1 MNRLAPRAHPAQ
13 TPRQIPGWTA
23 KFFHDDTPAGAGYH
37 GLKLGRKHGYASA
50 DMNWNACKPTKL
62 HPNGVLVNC
71 HWPNITHDHFAA
83 KGLGGKTAVA
93 HLRWGQ
99 VKRLRAPGGWRIRS
113 ARQIIRHAAKLD
125 YTHLEMELKDGV
137 DHLTHA
143 RLVALIRQ
151 AEDDAK
157 AAGISIYWKTLSNIG
172 NPLKRMKAVH
182 AAGGIGVLLPRD
194 NPHLPA
200 AEWWPVTD
208 YVRGANDVT
217 WTEKES

>member
-1 MNRLAPRAHPAQ
+1 VTRLAARATPARAPRE
-13 TPRQIPGWTA
+13 IPPWTA

-37 GLKLGRKHGYASA
+37 GLKAGRDENYTSA
-50 DMNWNACKPTKL
+50 DMNFGACKPTRL
-62 HPNGVLVNC
+62 HPNGVLINT
-71 HWPNITHDHFAA
+71 HWRTTGHDHFTGPGVIANIPFS
-83 KGLGGKTAVA
+83 
-93 HLRWGQ
+93 HLTWHTI
-99 VKRLRAPGGWRIRS
+99 KRLRAPGGWRIRS
-113 ARQIIRHAAKLD
+113 ARQIIRRAARLG

-137 DHLTHA
+137 DHLSRA
-143 RLVALIRQ
+143 QLVALIRQ

-157 AAGISIYWKTLSNIG
+157 RAGISIHWKTLSSIG

-208 YVRGANDVT
+208 YVRGRVT
-217 WTEKES
+217 WTHPKESA